1 LKLKKILPIFSYI
14 FHPLFTPIQA
24 CFFFFLFH
32 IADYKIEHISW
43 FFLQITVITILT
55 PMALYY
61 LLRFTG
67 KVDSIMIANMEQRK
81 IPLIFQSFLFILLL
95 RKTISLEHFPELH
108 FFFLG
113 ALFSTLFAVALLY
126 AKIKASLH
134 MLAISALTVFVFG
147 LNIHL
152 QMGNIYI
159 IPFLL
164 LMNGFVA
171 SSRLVMQAHTPK
183 ELFIGMLL
191 GSLPQLFFLF
201 LWL

>member
-1 LKLKKILPIFSYI
+1 
-14 FHPLFTPIQA
+14 
-24 CFFFFLFH
+24 
-32 IADYKIEHISW
+32 
-43 FFLQITVITILT
+43 
-55 PMALYY
+55 MALYY

-67 KVDSIMIANMEQRK
+67 KVDSIMIADMEQRK
-81 IPLIFQSFLFILLL
+81 IPLIFQSFIIILLL
-95 RKTISLEHFPELH
+95 RKTISLEYYPELH

-113 ALFSTLFAVALLY
+113 ALFSTLFALGLLY
-126 AKIKASLH
+126 SKTKASLH

-159 IPFLL
+159 VPFLL

-171 SSRLVMQAHTPK
+171 SSRLVMQAHSPN
-183 ELFIGMLL
+183 ELIIGLLL
-191 GSLPQLFFLF
+191 GSIPQLMFLF

>member
-1 LKLKKILPIFSYI
+1 M
-14 FHPLFTPIQA
+14 
-24 CFFFFLFH
+24 
-32 IADYKIEHISW
+32 
-43 FFLQITVITILT
+43 FFLQITVVTIFT

-67 KVDSIMIANMEQRK
+67 KVDSIMIADMEQRK
-81 IPLIFQSFLFILLL
+81 IPLVFQSFIIILLL
-95 RKTISLEHFPELH
+95 KKSITLDYYPELH

-113 ALFSTLFAVALLY
+113 ALFSTLFALGLLY
-126 AKIKASLH
+126 AKTKASLH

-152 QMGNIYI
+152 QTGNIYI
-159 IPFLL
+159 TPILL

-183 ELFIGMLL
+183 ELIIGLLL
-191 GSLPQLFFLF
+191 GSIPQLLF
-201 LWL
+201 LYLWL

>member
-1 LKLKKILPIFSYI
+1 M
-14 FHPLFTPIQA
+14 QA

-32 IADYKIEHISW
+32 FTDYNIELIIS
-43 FFLQITVITILT
+43 FFLQISIITILT

-61 LLRFTG
+61 LLLYMG
-67 KVDSIMIANMEQRK
+67 KVDSIKIVNIDQRK
-81 IPLIFQSFLFILLL
+81 IPLIFQSFLIILLL
-95 RKTISLEHFPELH
+95 KKTIILEHYPELH

-113 ALFSTLFAVALLY
+113 ALFSTLFALGLLY
-126 AKIKASLH
+126 TKIKASLH

-152 QMGNIYI
+152 QAGNMYLVS
-159 IPFLL
+159 FLL

-171 SSRLVMQAHTPK
+171 SSRLVLQAHSPN
-183 ELFIGMLL
+183 ELIIGLLL
-191 GSLPQLFFLF
+191 GSIPQLAFLF

>member
-1 LKLKKILPIFSYI
+1 MKKILPIFSYI

-32 IADYKIEHISW
+32 IADYKIEQISA
-43 FFLQITVITILT
+43 FFLQISIITIVT

-61 LLRFTG
+61 LLRFTN
-67 KVDSIMIANMEQRK
+67 KVDSIMIADMEQRK
-81 IPLIFQSFLFILLL
+81 IPLIFQSFIIILLL
-95 RKTISLEHFPELH
+95 RKIISLEYYPELH

-113 ALFSTLFAVALLY
+113 ALFSTLFALGLLY
-126 AKIKASLH
+126 NKTKASLH

-152 QMGNIYI
+152 QMGNIYLV
-159 IPFLL
+159 PFLL

-183 ELFIGMLL
+183 ELIIGLLL
-191 GSLPQLFFLF
+191 GCIPQFLFLF

>member
-1 LKLKKILPIFSYI
+1 MKKILPIFSYI

-24 CFFFFLFH
+24 CFFYFLFH
-32 IADYKIEHISW
+32 IADYKIEQVSS
-43 FFLQITVITILT
+43 FFLQISIITIVT

-61 LLRFTG
+61 LLRYTN
-67 KVDSIMIANMEQRK
+67 KVDSIMIADMEQRK
-81 IPLIFQSFLFILLL
+81 IPLIFQSFIIILLL
-95 RKTISLEHFPELH
+95 RKTISLEYYPELH

-113 ALFSTLFAVALLY
+113 ALFSTLFALGLLY
-126 AKIKASLH
+126 TKTKASLH

-152 QMGNIYI
+152 QMGNIYLV
-159 IPFLL
+159 PFLL

-183 ELFIGMLL
+183 ELIIGLLL
-191 GSLPQLFFLF
+191 GSIPQLLFLF

>member
-1 LKLKKILPIFSYI
+1 MKKILPIFSYI

-24 CFFFFLFH
+24 CIFYFLFH
-32 IADYKIEHISW
+32 DGDYSIK
-43 FFLQITVITILT
+43 QITSVFWQISIITIMI

-67 KVDSIMIANMEQRK
+67 KADSIMIADLEQRK
-81 IPLIFQSFLFILLL
+81 IPLIFQSFLIILLL
-95 RKTISLEHFPELH
+95 RKSITLEYYPELH
-108 FFFLG
+108 FFFIG
-113 ALFSTLFAVALLY
+113 ALFSTLFALGLLY
-126 AKIKASLH
+126 LKFKTSLH

-152 QMGNIYI
+152 QMGCIYLV
-159 IPFLL
+159 PFLL

-171 SSRLVMQAHTPK
+171 SSRLVMQAHVPN
-183 ELFIGMLL
+183 ELIIGVLV
-191 GSLPQLFFLF
+191 GSIPQILFLF

>member
-1 LKLKKILPIFSYI
+1 MKKILPIFSYI

-32 IADYKIEHISW
+32 IADYKIEQISA
-43 FFLQITVITILT
+43 FFLQISIITIMT

-67 KVDSIMIANMEQRK
+67 KVDSIMIADMEQRK
-81 IPLIFQSFLFILLL
+81 IPLIFQSFIIILLL
-95 RKTISLEHFPELH
+95 RKSISLEYYPELH

-113 ALFSTLFAVALLY
+113 ALFSTLFALGLLY
-126 AKIKASLH
+126 TKIKASLH

-152 QMGNIYI
+152 QIGNIYI
-159 IPFLL
+159 VPFLL

-171 SSRLVMQAHTPK
+171 SSRLVMQAHTPN
-183 ELFIGMLL
+183 ELIIGLLL
-191 GSLPQLFFLF
+191 GSIPQLLFLF

>member
-1 LKLKKILPIFSYI
+1 MMS
-14 FHPLFTPIQA
+14 
-24 CFFFFLFH
+24 
-32 IADYKIEHISW
+32 S
-43 FFLQITVITILT
+43 FFLQISIITIFI

-61 LLRFTG
+61 LLRYAG
-67 KVDSIMIANMEQRK
+67 KVDSIMIADGEQRK
-81 IPLIFQSFLFILLL
+81 IPLVFQSFLIILLL
-95 RKTISLEHFPELH
+95 RKSIPLEHYPELH

-113 ALFSTLFAVALLY
+113 ALFSTLFALGLLY
-126 AKIKASLH
+126 AKTKASLH

-152 QMGNIYI
+152 KAGNIYI

-183 ELFIGMLL
+183 ELLIGLLL
-191 GSLPQLFFLF
+191 GSVPQLAFLF

>member
-1 LKLKKILPIFSYI
+1 
-14 FHPLFTPIQA
+14 
-24 CFFFFLFH
+24 
-32 IADYKIEHISW
+32 
-43 FFLQITVITILT
+43 
-55 PMALYY
+55 M
-61 LLRFTG
+61 G
-67 KVDSIMIANMEQRK
+67 KVDSIMISDREQRK
-81 IPLIFQSFLFILLL
+81 IPLVFQSFLFIILL
-95 RKTISLEHFPELH
+95 RKGIPLEHYPELH

-113 ALFSTLFAVALLY
+113 ALFSTLFALGLLF
-126 AKIKASLH
+126 AKTKASLH

-152 QMGNIYI
+152 QMGNLYI

-183 ELFIGMLL
+183 ELIIGSLL
-191 GSLPQLFFLF
+191 GSIPQLLFLF